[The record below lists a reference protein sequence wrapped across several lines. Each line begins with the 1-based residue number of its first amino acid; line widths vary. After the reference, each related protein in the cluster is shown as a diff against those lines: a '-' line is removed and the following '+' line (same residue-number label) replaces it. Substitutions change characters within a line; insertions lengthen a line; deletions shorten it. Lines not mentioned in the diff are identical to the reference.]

1 MDSVQVLKPIFRSII
16 DQMKRDGAMAF
27 GKILEQMEAG
37 FQKSGHRA
45 IQPGRQRRRVLIIRL
60 DEIGDN
66 VLNSAFLRE
75 FRRIFPEDEIDFLV
89 KQSVFP
95 LVEHCP
101 YVDHVLHAPSFP
113 QLKVDELF
121 EWMYRVCSEML
132 WERHYDL
139 CVLPRWDVDETL
151 SAILSFAC
159 GARERVGFSENV
171 SPLKSRMDH
180 GFDRFLT
187 QVVMTPPYLV
197 HEVEKNLYLLTA
209 WGKKAVSDATELW
222 LDRASVDAAQ
232 RRMEAAGGM
241 PVAVAVSTR
250 EGRKTYPPEL
260 LVVALQDLL
269 ETDATFFL
277 LGGPEDAA
285 AAELVQQA
293 LPAGRAI
300 HLAGKT
306 PLRESAALV
315 ALSELY
321 LGGDT
326 GLTHIAAAASRPIVE
341 WNAHPRDVMTS
352 TYSAYVSFYPWQAD
366 AVILRPE
373 HAIGDCQ
380 VMTRGF
386 GEIAGCQSKHE
397 PHCIKTIDPHK
408 IGRVALHMLQQIEK
422 GKKQEH
428 GRS

>member
-66 VLNSAFLRE
+66 VLNSAF
-75 FRRIFPEDEIDFLV
+75 
-89 KQSVFP
+89 
-95 LVEHCP
+95 
-101 YVDHVLHAPSFP
+101 
-113 QLKVDELF
+113 LKVDELF

-187 QVVMTPPYLV
+187 QVVMTPPY
-197 HEVEKNLYLLTA
+197 
-209 WGKKAVSDATELW
+209 
-222 LDRASVDAAQ
+222 
-232 RRMEAAGGM
+232 
-241 PVAVAVSTR
+241 
-250 EGRKTYPPEL
+250 
-260 LVVALQDLL
+260 
-269 ETDATFFL
+269 
-277 LGGPEDAA
+277 
-285 AAELVQQA
+285 LVQQA